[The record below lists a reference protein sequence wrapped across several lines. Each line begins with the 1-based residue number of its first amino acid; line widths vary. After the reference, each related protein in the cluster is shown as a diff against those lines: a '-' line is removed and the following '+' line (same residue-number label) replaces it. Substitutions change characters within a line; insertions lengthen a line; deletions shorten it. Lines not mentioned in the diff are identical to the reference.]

1 MQSENSEL
9 RDDLEALYEG
19 LERGWCSFGAD
30 QGTYGRGGGCLGQQM
45 SKVAALS
52 MLYRC
57 TQSGEWAW
65 TFAEESLA
73 RINRMAT
80 ALAALSMLYRCTQ
93 SGEWAWTPFAEESL
107 ARINRM
113 ATALGFPSVIKR
125 RENQAD
131 CLDITQ
137 IARWND
143 RSTWYDVKERVKDA
157 IGKL

>member
-80 ALAALSMLYRCTQ
+80 AL
-93 SGEWAWTPFAEESL
+93 
-107 ARINRM
+107 
-113 ATALGFPSVIKR
+113 GFPSVIKR

-143 RSTWYDVKERVKDA
+143 KSTWDDVKERVKDA